1 MSTLP
6 IQHERRG
13 AQRFEF
19 HLPISIRLAD
29 SDREEPG
36 FTQDLSARGVFFFTD
51 CAVPEAA
58 DIELTLIMPSEITLT
73 EKMRVRCR
81 GRVLRIVRPAQG
93 KRIGVAVHLKGYE
106 FLPEVRDRAGEEGNF
121 ARIAAL
127 HERRL
132 PDKEAATSS
141 DVSRIVAIND
151 PWR

>member
-36 FTQDLSARGVFFFTD
+36 FTQDLSARGAFFFTD
-51 CAVPEAA
+51 CDIPEAA
-58 DIELTLIMPSEITLT
+58 DVELTLVMPSEITLA

-81 GRVLRIVRPAQG
+81 GKVLRVVRPAQG
-93 KRIGVAVHLKGYE
+93 TRIGVAVLLKGYE
-106 FLPEVRDRAGEEGNF
+106 FLPEVQDKTGEEGNF

-127 HERRL
+127 HEHHVS
-132 PDKEAATSS
+132 DKDGRTTSR
-141 DVSRIVAIND
+141 VSRAIVIND